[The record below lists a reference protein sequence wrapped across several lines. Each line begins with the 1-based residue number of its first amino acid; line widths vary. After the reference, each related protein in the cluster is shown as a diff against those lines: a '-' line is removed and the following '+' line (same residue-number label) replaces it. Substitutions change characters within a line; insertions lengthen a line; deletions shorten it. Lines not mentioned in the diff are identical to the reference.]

1 MDCRSMHIGT
11 AVAWKHV
18 EDAETAIQQEQE
30 DVRNAEKAGLTTT
43 KLETTLEEI
52 LNAIRDSLS
61 NLESSYQ
68 GEDGEDKD
76 CD

>member
-1 MDCRSMHIGT
+1 M
-11 AVAWKHV
+11 
-18 EDAETAIQQEQE
+18 
-30 DVRNAEKAGLTTT
+30 RNAEKAGLTTT